1 MRARTLLPFIALL
14 ALTACKDEKKA
25 DTTNTANPPAATT
38 AAPASPPTGS
48 PAAPTPPSPA
58 TPTNP
63 SPATKP

>member
-1 MRARTLLPFIALL
+1 MRACTLLPLIALL
-14 ALTACKDEKKA
+14 ALTACKDEKA
-25 DTTNTANPPAATT
+25 DTTSTANPPAATT

-63 SPATKP
+63 SPAIKP